1 MNKIYF
7 SCMLG
12 ILAMLASCSQDEGLQ
27 NPAAGTNIV
36 TVTATL
42 PEEIQSR
49 SASTSDELQAIT
61 TCKLLVYHAGTT
73 DKPVLSEEGTRTGN
87 SFTFILKLD
96 DLTTPYDFYCWA
108 DDGASYDATNL
119 AQITFTG
126 ETPARPAHRGE
137 AKNESVADQ
146 TVTIPLSH
154 VIAKVRLQTTSD
166 LSGAPVK
173 ATVNTHTSYNAITGK
188 VSTDVRQVTITK
200 PDVTTT
206 GATAE
211 TPQDVLSFYTLVDA
225 DAPNQTVRLAYG
237 EQTEDIPNVP
247 IKADYCTTLR
257 GDLTTLGFLSYTVSA
272 SIDKD
277 WNDQTM
283 TYPSMKV
290 NTETH
295 TISSVYAGDISIDPS
310 VIAKAR
316 DAETGNLVIVGP
328 MNTADIQ
335 VIGQWTR
342 KNEYLNLDL
351 SQVTG
356 LTEIPASTF
365 TGSTQWS
372 ENEMHGLT
380 SIILPDGITALGA
393 WAFSDCKSLTG
404 VYTRKGTRETG
415 TAELPEGVTS
425 LGQGCF
431 RYTQIQKAILPTT
444 YINVGNDVFITANK
458 LTTIVF
464 KGDIKTVESS
474 AFWGKESSGKLTIDF
489 SNCSTAPTGPYP
501 PKFGT
506 VFGTR
511 AASDVTLKVKAG
523 TRDSY
528 TTSDCWKD
536 CQIEE
541 VVIR

>member
-73 DKPVLSEEGTRTGN
+73 DKPVLSEKGTRTGN

-96 DLTTPYDFYCWA
+96 DLTAPYDFYCWA
-108 DDGASYDATNL
+108 DDGTSYNVADLT
-119 AQITFTG
+119 QITFTG

-154 VIAKVRLQTTSD
+154 AVAKVRLQTTAD

-173 ATVNTHTSYNAITGK
+173 ATANTHTSYNAITGK

-225 DAPNQTVRLAYG
+225 DAPNQTVQLAYG

-257 GDLTTLGFLSYTVSA
+257 GDLTTLGFLSYTVSV
-272 SIDKD
+272 SIDQH

-295 TISSVYAGDISIDPS
+295 TISTVYAGDISIDPS

-316 DAETGNLVIVGP
+316 DAETGNLVIAGP

-335 VIGQWTR
+335 AISQWMLR
-342 KNEYLNLDL
+342 NEYLNLDL

-356 LTEIPASTF
+356 LTEIPANAF
-365 TGSTQWS
+365 KGSTLWP
-372 ENEMHGLT
+372 EEEMHGLT
-380 SIILPDGITALGA
+380 SIILPDGITALGG

-404 VYTRKGTRETG
+404 VYTSEGTRETG

-425 LGQGCF
+425 VGKSCF
-431 RYTQIQKAILPTT
+431 RFTPIQKVILPTT
-444 YINVGNDVFITANK
+444 YTTVGEDVFLSANNV
-458 LTTIVF
+458 TEIVF
-464 KGDIKTVESS
+464 KGDVKVIELS
-474 AFWGKESSGKLTIDF
+474 AFDAPKLTTIDF
-489 SNCSTAPTGPYP
+489 SNCSTAPTLVEGYAPSSD
-501 PKFGT
+501 KTFGRKDPT
-506 VFGTR
+506 T
-511 AASDVTLKVKAG
+511 VTLKVKAG

-528 TTSDCWKD
+528 AESKLWNQCP
-536 CQIEE
+536 IEE
-541 VVIR
+541 VVIQ